1 VPIVDVEPLTRVGL
15 CCKET
20 QVTQTRKQKV
30 WTDLEHALEDAGIDR
45 AEFAKLALRAV
56 EGALRSPVRE
66 DPASAFTADEAAV
79 LREGGFDLS
88 PPRHGE
94 PDVVAQTAAGLALI
108 EATSATVGEVA
119 QKLRVTAS
127 RVRQRAVER
136 SLYGL
141 REEDE
146 WRFPRWQFGE
156 DGRPIR
162 GLAQVFAALPQGVHP
177 VAVWRLVSEPS
188 PDLEILDK
196 LASPLEWLRSGGDP
210 GPVAAIA
217 REL

>member
-1 VPIVDVEPLTRVGL
+1 MA
-15 CCKET
+15 
-20 QVTQTRKQKV
+20 QARKQKD
-30 WTDLEHALEDAGIDR
+30 WTDLEHALADAGIDR
-45 AEFAKLALRAV
+45 TEFAKLALRAV
-56 EGALRSPVRE
+56 EGALRSSVRE

-88 PPRHGE
+88 PRRHGE

-108 EATSATVGEVA
+108 QAKSATVGEVA

-146 WRFPRWQFGE
+146 WRFPRWQFDE

-162 GLAQVFAALPQGVHP
+162 GLAPVFAALPQGVHP
-177 VAVWRLVSEPS
+177 VAVWRFVSEPS
-188 PDLEILDK
+188 PDLEILDRP
-196 LASPLEWLRSGGDP
+196 ASPLEWLRSGGDP
-210 GPVAAIA
+210 ELVAAIA

>member
-1 VPIVDVEPLTRVGL
+1 MA
-15 CCKET
+15 
-20 QVTQTRKQKV
+20 QARKQKD
-30 WTDLEHALEDAGIDR
+30 WTDLEHALKDAGIDR

-66 DPASAFTADEAAV
+66 DPASAFTEGEVSV

-88 PPRHGE
+88 PRRHSE
-94 PDVVAQTAAGLALI
+94 PDMVAKTAAGLALI
-108 EATSATVGEVA
+108 QVKSATVAEVA
-119 QKLRVTAS
+119 EKLRVTPS
-127 RVRQRAVER
+127 RVRQRVAER

-146 WRFPRWQFGE
+146 WRFPRWQFDE

-162 GLAQVFAALPQGVHP
+162 GMAQVFAALPQGVHP
-177 VAVWRLVSEPS
+177 VAVWRFVSEPS
-188 PDLEILDK
+188 PDLEILDQP
-196 LASPLEWLRSGGDP
+196 ASPLEWLRSGGDP
-210 GPVAAIA
+210 EPVAAIA